1 MPTSQTDRV
10 RLRLL
15 VAYNGGAFQGW
26 QSQPSRN
33 TVQDALEKAVAVLT
47 GLHCCVHGSGRT
59 DSGVHALGQ
68 VAHVDVPS
76 QRLPLSAWEGA
87 LNGHL
92 PKTVRVLRATKAAPG
107 FHARFDATGKI
118 YDYRVSNTRSLHP
131 LEIGRTWHVPSPID
145 LQLLRAAADRFTG
158 RHDFAAFA
166 ANRGKPDE
174 NTVRTIHRIGI
185 KQTKGMITM
194 RFEGDGFLYRM
205 VRLLTGTMV
214 RLAQGK
220 ESLEWLGSYLEK
232 PELRRTSY
240 CAPAEGLFLK
250 RVLYTR
256 SRQPNEHPD
265 STFNSQYTAPKT
277 LL

>member
-1 MPTSQTDRV
+1 MSTPQTHRV

-15 VAYNGGAFQGW
+15 VAYDGGAFHGW

-33 TVQDALEKAVAVLT
+33 TVQDALEKAVALLS
-47 GLHCCVHGSGRT
+47 GQHSCVHGSGRT

-107 FHARFDATGKI
+107 FHARFNATGKI
-118 YDYRVSNTRSLHP
+118 YDYRVSNTRCLHP

-145 LQLLRAAADRFTG
+145 LPLLRTAADRLTG
-158 RHDFAAFA
+158 CHDFAAFA

-185 KQTKGMITM
+185 KQTKGIITL

-205 VRLLTGTMV
+205 VRLLTGTLV

-220 ESLEWLGSYLEK
+220 ESLEWFGSYLEK
-232 PELRRTSY
+232 PQVRRTSY
-240 CAPAEGLFLK
+240 CAPADGLFLT

-256 SRQPNEHPD
+256 PRQPTEPNPQG
-265 STFNSQYTAPKT
+265 SFSK
-277 LL
+277 